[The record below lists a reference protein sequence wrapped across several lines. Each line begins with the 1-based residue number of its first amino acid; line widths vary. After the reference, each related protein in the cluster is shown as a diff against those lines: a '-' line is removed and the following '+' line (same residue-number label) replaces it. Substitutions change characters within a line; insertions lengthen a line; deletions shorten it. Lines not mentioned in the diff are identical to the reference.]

1 MNKLKYIG
9 ALSMPC
15 MVFGSLYAGGY
26 WPFIVVGFTF
36 VLLPILELVLPMSTT
51 NLTKLEEAVS
61 REDSFYD
68 LLLYLIV
75 PMQYGLLVYFLWIVT
90 ERAMGTLELIG
101 YILAFG
107 TACGVFGINVAHEL
121 GHRKSKYEQFMAKAL
136 LLTSLNTHFF
146 IEHNRGHHLHVS
158 TQEDPA
164 SARRGEWVYFFWFRS
179 MIGEWIS
186 AWKLEFKRLQK
197 KDVHLFHWSN
207 AMVQYQTIQVLLCSI
222 IAWYFGLWT
231 LVYFVIAAIIGILL
245 LETVQYIEH
254 YGLRRER
261 NDNGSYEKTR
271 PIHSWNS
278 NHPLGRIV
286 LFELSRH
293 SDHHYIPSRKYQ
305 ILRHFD
311 ESPQLPTGYPGSMLL
326 SLFPPLFFWVMHP
339 RIDKLMAR
347 DLQEGKPYLKH

>member
-9 ALSMPC
+9 AVTMPLQIF
-15 MVFGSLYAGGY
+15 VILYAGGY
-26 WPFIVVGFTF
+26 WPFFVVFFTF
-36 VLLPILELVLPMSTT
+36 ILLPLLEIILPISAANM
-51 NLTKLEEAVS
+51 TKLEEAVS
-61 REDSFYD
+61 REDTFYD
-68 LLLYLIV
+68 VLLYLIV
-75 PMQYGLLVYFLWIVT
+75 PMQYGLLFYFLWIVSEHT
-90 ERAMGTLELIG
+90 LNTLELMG
-101 YILAFG
+101 CILAFG

-121 GHRKSKYEQFMAKAL
+121 GHRNTWHEQFMSKAL

-158 TQEDPA
+158 THEDPA

-179 MIGEWIS
+179 MIGEWVN
-186 AWKLEFKRLQK
+186 AWRLEFQRLK
-197 KDVHLFHWSN
+197 KIEKNPLHWSN
-207 AMVQYQTIQVLLCSI
+207 AMLQYQIIQVLLCSSI
-222 IAWYFGLWT
+222 GWYFGIWSM
-231 LVYFVIAAIIGILL
+231 VYFIISAIIGILL

-254 YGLRRER
+254 YGLRRSR
-261 NDNGSYEKTR
+261 NENGSYEKTR
-271 PIHSWNS
+271 PMHSWNS

-339 RIDKLMAR
+339 RIDKLIAR
-347 DLQEGKPYLKH
+347 DLERGKPSIEH